1 MKTTDRRRLLWPLL
15 LLPLAACSG
24 LRSNAPV
31 TQIYLLQPQ
40 PAVAAVAAAVAP
52 TATLA
57 VVLPVVAPG
66 LGSDRISLVHADG
79 RLDSYAGS
87 RWPDELSL
95 VLQPI
100 FIDALRTGGR
110 YLTVQS
116 DAMPFN
122 AEYLLQVEVRQ
133 FAIEY
138 DAAENP
144 VATVSLVCTLGRRAD
159 RAPVRSFSISTA
171 VAASAN
177 RMGAVVSAYNQAIGK
192 ALQELVTQAIP

>member
-1 MKTTDRRRLLWPLL
+1 MKTTERRRLLWPVL

-40 PAVAAVAAAVAP
+40 PAVAAAAVVVP

-66 LGSDRISLVHADG
+66 LDSDRISLVHADG

-87 RWPDELSL
+87 RWPDALSL

-100 FIDALRTGGR
+100 LIDALRTGGR
-110 YLTVQS
+110 YRTVQS

-144 VATVSLVCTLGRRAD
+144 VAAVSLVCTLGRRAD
-159 RAPVRSFSISTA
+159 RTPVRSFSITTA

-177 RMGAVVSAYNQAIGK
+177 RMGAVVNAYNQAVGK